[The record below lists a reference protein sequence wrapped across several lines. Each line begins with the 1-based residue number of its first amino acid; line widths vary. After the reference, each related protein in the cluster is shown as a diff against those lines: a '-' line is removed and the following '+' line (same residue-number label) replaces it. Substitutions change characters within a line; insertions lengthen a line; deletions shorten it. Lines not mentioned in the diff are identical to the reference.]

1 MKPIPTPAPT
11 PGQRPPRPQFWF
23 TFKDVPPGKY
33 VLTAKGTEKTTDGR
47 VRVKLVQLDPL
58 PFEIKASDKG
68 TVTLDKPLKLTTDRS
83 STLGGVMQPTPD
95 GPQSVG
101 QRRAVAVD
109 DPRGHF
115 GADVVPVAAAD
126 SFTGRRIG

>member
-1 MKPIPTPAPT
+1 M
-11 PGQRPPRPQFWF
+11 
-23 TFKDVPPGKY
+23 
-33 VLTAKGTEKTTDGR
+33 
-47 VRVKLVQLDPL
+47 

-68 TVTLDKPLKLTTDRS
+68 TVTLDKPLKLTTDRC
-83 STLGGVMQPTPD
+83 STLSAAADAD

-115 GADVVPVAAAD
+115 GADVVPVAAAEIVYRAAD
-126 SFTGRRIG
+126 RVAFLQA